1 MFQFHSKYSKTV
13 TVGCKVKAAVLHF
26 SVCGGSLGITDAV
39 ADEAVECV
47 MIAVCAVVGLFLLIL
62 GHTYLRTGTLFL
74 PALN

>member
-1 MFQFHSKYSKTV
+1 MF
-13 TVGCKVKAAVLHF
+13 
-26 SVCGGSLGITDAV
+26 SLDCWLDDIVVPGLMDAV

-74 PALN
+74 PALKGNPNNRHLRPFK